1 MDIVTPARITLMA
14 NAIELG
20 VDAEDFRFSSTAERH
35 VWDDLVSEIDALT
48 DKDDLVWLP
57 SAA

>member
-1 MDIVTPARITLMA
+1 MDIVTPARISLMA

-20 VDAEDFRFSSTAERH
+20 VDAEEFRFASAAERQ
-35 VWDDLVSEIDALT
+35 VWDDLVSQINALT
-48 DKDDLVWLP
+48 EKDDLVWLP